1 MKIIYVVIATAFVNN
16 EWDGS
21 WITERENFSSREA
34 CEERLIQKW
43 NNKELMPG
51 LANMKDVNIEKDWRV
66 KLIFS
71 DPLRNEKVLQTCAY
85 LQVK

>member
-1 MKIIYVVIATAFVNN
+1 MKIIYVIIATAFVNN
-16 EWDGS
+16 EWDSS
-21 WITERENFSSREA
+21 WITKRENFGSKEA

-51 LANMKDVNIEKDWRV
+51 LENLTRVSIEKDWRV
-66 KLIFS
+66 KLTFS